1 MSEPPH
7 TNCLK
12 TVRSLFFAAG
22 AIIAMGFGFV
32 YFALANHD
40 ESLAGRIMFG
50 VFGLP
55 WIALGFYTLLRVP
68 LRFCWDDTGFVN
80 VGLFGRPGR
89 RVAWSEV
96 VALER
101 SLPWLRARL
110 SDGSVVPLDLN
121 VVSDP
126 QRYMDV
132 LTTHLGHLIDAAVVA
147 AEQRGEFLMGP
158 PPGIRWQKGRIEWG
172 SRTRRKSVAFDSL
185 RDVERRFRYNQG
197 TIAGLR
203 YDFVTQDGATESLEF
218 AGEGFLVMDLL
229 VQRSIPRDLT
239 MVDFARQDPAN
250 GEAGADLLAA
260 ALRAEERKWKALRRG
275 LPLALVFLVLV
286 CASDYD
292 PQRPLSLTMM
302 ILLVKFGAVVV
313 FLCEPL
319 VLPAVRCARRRR
331 DLRQRLA
338 ELGAYPE
345 PR

>member
-185 RDVERRFRYNQG
+185 RDVERRIRGNQG

-239 MVDFARQDPAN
+239 MVDFVRQDPAN
-250 GEAGADLLAA
+250 GETDVDLLAA
-260 ALRAEERKWKALRRG
+260 ALRAEERQAKQLRRWG
-275 LPLALVFLVLV
+275 WRIVAGVVALGVIGWGNHGPARMSNPAFITKLGII
-286 CASDYD
+286 AA
-292 PQRPLSLTMM
+292 M
-302 ILLVKFGAVVV
+302 FGVIYVSRV
-313 FLCEPL
+313 YGN
-319 VLPAVRCARRRR
+319 RRKQR
-331 DLRQRLA
+331 DLRQRLGK
-338 ELGAYPE
+338 LGADPG